1 MLSIF
6 FCIFNYF
13 LINKVIK
20 SKLEIGYTKIDF
32 IYVGQGNAT
41 YIKIAKGKNILI
53 DGGEGRSEK
62 YEEGL
67 KTFLPYLLK
76 KGVRKIDEAY
86 ITHLDSDHFGGI
98 YYAIKYLNV
107 NTVYL
112 PFGSE
117 KYVEFKDI
125 QKICSERN
133 TKLKIIGSGWNKKIE
148 DEIFVYSLWPEKEL
162 KENKTNINKDK
173 KIKRKTNERNN
184 NSLVLKLNICNTNIL
199 FTGDI
204 EKEAEESLV
213 KKYKNALESDILMV
227 PHHGSKTSSTYSF
240 LKKVKPK
247 FSVISCGKDNL
258 FKHPNDEV
266 LKRYEKINSKIYRT
280 DEKGLISFKIFKNK
294 KVKIKTFK

>member
-1 MLSIF
+1 M
-6 FCIFNYF
+6 
-13 LINKVIK
+13 
-20 SKLEIGYTKIDF
+20 
-32 IYVGQGNAT
+32 
-41 YIKIAKGKNILI
+41 
-53 DGGEGRSEK
+53 
-62 YEEGL
+62 
-67 KTFLPYLLK
+67 PYLLK

-107 NTVYL
+107 DTVYL

-125 QKICSERN
+125 QKICSYRN
-133 TKLKIIGSGWNKKIE
+133 TKLKIIGSGWSKNIE
-148 DEIFVYSLWPEKEL
+148 NGIFVYALWPEKE
-162 KENKTNINKDK
+162 TNIKKDK

-184 NSLVLKLNICNTNIL
+184 NSLVLKFKIYNSNIL

-204 EKEAEESLV
+204 EKEAEGNLV
-213 KKYKNALESDILMV
+213 NKYKNLLESDILMV

-240 LKKVKPK
+240 LNKVKPK
-247 FSVISCGKDNL
+247 ISVISCGKDNI

-280 DEKGLISFKIFKNK
+280 DENGLISFKIFKNK
-294 KVKIKTFK
+294 KVKIETFK